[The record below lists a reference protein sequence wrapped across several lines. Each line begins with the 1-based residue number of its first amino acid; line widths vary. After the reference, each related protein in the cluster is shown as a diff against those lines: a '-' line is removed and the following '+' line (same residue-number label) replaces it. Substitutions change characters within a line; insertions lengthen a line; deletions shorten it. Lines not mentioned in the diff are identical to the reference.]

1 MGVANYAHPGGEKTQ
16 PGGEGGKCSHPPPV
30 KKSLA
35 SPQQLCRRAGLLY
48 TLSAAVVAVG

>member
-1 MGVANYAHPGGEKTQ
+1 MGVANYAHPGGKKLS
-16 PGGEGGKCSHPPPV
+16 GGGGKCSPPPPG